1 MAFLSLL
8 AQADNGGSSAYAYP
22 LFFGILAALISV
34 LFWLYFRLREQRQ
47 RQQVQ
52 TLLNEQALREQQGRE
67 QAERNR
73 QQEQAQAML
82 LLQKAEEEIANL
94 NGQVLSKTDECT
106 QLGQERSRL
115 LVDKKDLERH
125 KDINPS
131 SKKQIY
137 NVAIIG
143 IEGSGKTA
151 LLLRMIDP
159 LVTDISNLAQTGLDE
174 AYDRPVTIT
183 HNHQDSL
190 RVEHVFRLHEWG
202 GEHLVEA
209 QRDMLKMCQRDVNVE
224 KDGVV
229 DLAGIQGIIFTV
241 DLGNDKRD
249 EQGRRVGKQSFNQER
264 IRSQLEEYFSPHKL
278 PFLLNDTVLSRC
290 QIVILF
296 INKIDLLDGKLEDC
310 RRAAEQHYQNLILG
324 LRRTCGSTPVEVIVG
339 SADTDISLT
348 KVYSSLVRGIMPE
361 SARRG
366 NLGKAE
372 QLKLAVSGGRQTIGA
387 MSLNRDRGGSRP
399 PASPAGAPVH
409 SPAAYPAAA
418 AAAAAS
424 PAAAPVPSAPGG
436 AALPAAGYGPPP
448 SLGGPANGAPR
459 GGVAPQ
465 PAASSLH

>member
-1 MAFLSLL
+1 MPFIFVL
-8 AQADNGGSSAYAYP
+8 AQADSGSSSVYAYP
-22 LFFGILAALISV
+22 LFFGLLTATISF
-34 LFWLYFRLREQRQ
+34 LFWVYFRLREQRQ
-47 RQQVQ
+47 QQVALG
-52 TLLNEQALREQQGRE
+52 LLNDQAQREQQQRE
-67 QAERNR
+67 QVERQR

-82 LLQKAEEEIANL
+82 LLQKSEEEIANL
-94 NGQVLSKTDECT
+94 NGQVLSKTEECSL
-106 QLGQERSRL
+106 LGQERSRL
-115 LVDKKDLERH
+115 LADKKDLERH

-159 LVTDISNLAQTGLDE
+159 LVTDISNLVQTGLDE
-174 AYDRPVTIT
+174 TYDRLVTTT

-229 DLAGIQGIIFTV
+229 DLAGIQGIVFTV

-249 EQGRRVGKQSFNQER
+249 ELGRRVGKQFFNQER
-264 IRSQLEEYFSPHKL
+264 IRSQVEEYFSPLKL

-296 INKIDLLDGKLEDC
+296 INKVDLLEGKLDDA

-324 LRRTCGSTPVEVIVG
+324 LRKACGSTPVEVIIG
-339 SADTDISLT
+339 SADADISLT
-348 KVYSSLVRGIMPE
+348 RVYSSLVRGIMPE

-372 QLKLAVSGGRQTIGA
+372 QLKLPVAGSRLQAATPV
-387 MSLNRDRGGSRP
+387 RDKGGSRP
-399 PASPAGAPVH
+399 PSA
-409 SPAAYPAAA
+409 PAAA
-418 AAAAAS
+418 AAAVSAPASGQKAPPPAPAPTPSPPVQAAPPSATAVTTSTARPPS
-424 PAAAPVPSAPGG
+424 PANAP
-436 AALPAAGYGPPP
+436 PA
-448 SLGGPANGAPR
+448 
-459 GGVAPQ
+459 VPQ
-465 PAASSLH
+465 PALSALH

>member
-1 MAFLSLL
+1 MPFIFVL
-8 AQADNGGSSAYAYP
+8 AQADSGSSSVYAYP
-22 LFFGILAALISV
+22 LFFGLLTATISF
-34 LFWLYFRLREQRQ
+34 LFWVYFRLREQRQ
-47 RQQVQ
+47 QQAALG
-52 TLLNEQALREQQGRE
+52 LLNDQAQREQQQRE
-67 QAERNR
+67 QVERQR

-82 LLQKAEEEIANL
+82 LLQKSEEEIANL
-94 NGQVLSKTDECT
+94 NGQVLSKTEECS

-115 LVDKKDLERH
+115 LADKKELERH

-159 LVTDISNLAQTGLDE
+159 LVTDISNLVQTGLDE
-174 AYDRPVTIT
+174 TYDRLVTTT

-229 DLAGIQGIIFTV
+229 DLAGIQGIVFTV

-249 EQGRRVGKQSFNQER
+249 ELGRRVGKQFFNQER
-264 IRSQLEEYFSPHKL
+264 IRSQVEEYFSPLKL

-296 INKIDLLDGKLEDC
+296 INKVDLLEGKLDDA

-324 LRRTCGSTPVEVIVG
+324 LRKACGSTPVEVIIG
-339 SADTDISLT
+339 SADADISLT
-348 KVYSSLVRGIMPE
+348 RVYSSLVRGIMPE

-372 QLKLAVSGGRQTIGA
+372 QLKLPVAGSRAPAATPA
-387 MSLNRDRGGSRP
+387 RDKGGSRP
-399 PASPAGAPVH
+399 PSAPA
-409 SPAAYPAAA
+409 AAA

-424 PAAAPVPSAPGG
+424 PPASGQKAVPPVPAPAPSPPLQGPPTSATAVTTSTVRPPSPASAP
-436 AALPAAGYGPPP
+436 PA
-448 SLGGPANGAPR
+448 
-459 GGVAPQ
+459 VPQ
-465 PAASSLH
+465 PALSALH